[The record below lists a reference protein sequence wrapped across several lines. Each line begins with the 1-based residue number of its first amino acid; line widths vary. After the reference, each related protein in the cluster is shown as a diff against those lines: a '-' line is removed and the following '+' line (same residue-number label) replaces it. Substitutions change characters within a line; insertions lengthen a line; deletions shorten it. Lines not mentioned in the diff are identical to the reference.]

1 MKFGENLKLIRKSK
15 KISQEELAEKLGVA
29 RQSVSKWETG
39 ENYPSMQNIM
49 CLCTIFKCKINELVH
64 EDFADINFLDEEIK
78 MSVVKF
84 KKEEQKKMKGISK
97 FICIISKI
105 GNIAAKICLV
115 TSILL
120 FFIGTIAMANTN
132 VNTKDQTLK
141 IFKENYS
148 YQLEDGEMILSSN
161 DKITGKF
168 AIAKGEEQT
177 INEFLEFSKARKV
190 TFVAIMF
197 LSLTI
202 IMLIIVKI
210 TNYIEKLFR
219 NINENDT
226 PFDMDNVYYIR
237 KTAIGIFL
245 YLLSQDVLGGITQAI
260 YSLELNI
267 DVDLSSYIL
276 ALIILA
282 ISYVF
287 KYGYEIQLDSKGKM
301 YGEVN
306 E

>member
-15 KISQEELAEKLGVA
+15 KISQEELADKLGVA

-64 EDFADINFLDEEIK
+64 EDFVDINFLDEEIK

-84 KKEEQKKMKGISK
+84 KKEEQKKMKCISK
-97 FICIISKI
+97 FICIITKI
-105 GNIAAKICLV
+105 GNIAAKIGLV

-120 FFIGTIAMANTN
+120 FFVGAIAMANTN
-132 VNTKDQTLK
+132 VNTKDHTIK

-148 YQLEDGEMILSSN
+148 YQFEDGEIILSSN
-161 DKITGKF
+161 DKTTGKF
-168 AIAKGEEQT
+168 AIARGEEQT
-177 INEFLEFSKARKV
+177 INEFLAFSKVRKV
-190 TFVAIMF
+190 TFVAFMF

-202 IMLIIVKI
+202 TMLIIVKI

-245 YLLSQDVLGGITQAI
+245 YLLSQDVLGGIAQAI

-276 ALIILA
+276 SLIILA

-287 KYGYEIQLDSKGKM
+287 KYGYEIQLDSKGKI